1 NLDMLKSI
9 LIKPRNAIIK
19 QFIKLFEYEKVELI
33 VTDDALDYIAQTA
46 LNYKLGARGLRSI
59 CEAILM
65 DDMYELPSKKN
76 VDRLVVDL
84 DYVKTKLA
92 GSRIEANLKVA

>member
-1 NLDMLKSI
+1 
-9 LIKPRNAIIK
+9 
-19 QFIKLFEYEKVELI
+19 
-33 VTDDALDYIAQTA
+33 
-46 LNYKLGARGLRSI
+46 
-59 CEAILM
+59 M